1 MEEQF
6 QEEESRDVFAK
17 GMILG
22 FFGAFLLLFLVVFT
36 LQQLD
41 VFDASKAF
49 YRTSHKSL
57 EKRINKK
64 VNLLEAYID
73 KFYLNKIDDDTMA
86 EEVYKGVINGLGD
99 DYGEYYTKEEYENIT
114 QKSDG
119 VYCGIGVTI
128 SQDAKTGVITVLQ
141 TSKNGPAQK
150 AGIQEG
156 DQLYAINGMTLFRK
170 DISQVQALI
179 KGGEDSR
186 IKVTVLRD
194 NKRLQ
199 FKVKRKDFEEKT
211 VFTTILSNRIGYMQV
226 TGFKKVTRKQ
236 FSKAI
241 KKMKKKNVKALI
253 IDLRNNGGGLLDIG
267 VDMLDEMLPKGL
279 VVYSKDKEG
288 NTTKE
293 YAKSEDS
300 FDKPVAILVNE
311 NSASCSEVFA
321 GAMQDKERA
330 VLVGTKTFGKGIVQG
345 VFKLEDGSA
354 LKMTISKY
362 YTPKG
367 RNIHG
372 KGLTPDILVEL
383 NDKKTKDRKTGKE
396 LDNQLKKA
404 VEYLQEKCS

>member
-22 FFGAFLLLFLVVFT
+22 FFGSFLLLFLVVFT

-41 VFDASKAF
+41 VFDVSKAF

-57 EKRINKK
+57 EKRISKK

-73 KFYLNKIDDDTMA
+73 KFYLNKIDDDTMT

-128 SQDAKTGVITVLQ
+128 RQDAKTGVITVLQ
-141 TSKNGPAQK
+141 TSENGPAQK

-288 NTTKE
+288 NITKE